1 MKRIDFTSSDFARLK
16 SIDCLIVDK
25 TRYIYHLLK
34 SGNQFV
40 VNTAPYG
47 FGKSLIVSMLEN
59 LRISRRNLFTGMYVS
74 NTDYDFA
81 FHPVVR
87 IRFSEFCSH
96 SSLSVKEFVS
106 DKLLSI
112 ATAYDVD
119 IELSEPSRRLQLLCN
134 ELANKY
140 QVKSAIIIDDY
151 DLPLIVNN
159 KDDIDSFNFLR
170 GFYSSLKGLISF
182 VHLIYLTGVYPPN
195 MLGNFTEHSNVFDVS
210 MNKKYSGFVGFTEN
224 ELEAFMNPLISA
236 GESLAELRK
245 WYGDY
250 CFIPESQRVYN
261 PYSIMR
267 FMYYKKY
274 GRYFD
279 YPQSSC
285 LPSWHKP
292 DREMLIADDSLYVS
306 KGNLF
311 IKEHLTDTEKLIL
324 LLKAGYLTIDYVDKE
339 LFYLR
344 IPNSDVQLALNS
356 LKGSKYETDC

>member
-1 MKRIDFTSSDFARLK
+1 
-16 SIDCLIVDK
+16 
-25 TRYIYHLLK
+25 
-34 SGNQFV
+34 
-40 VNTAPYG
+40 
-47 FGKSLIVSMLEN
+47 
-59 LRISRRNLFTGMYVS
+59 MYVS

-81 FHPVVR
+81 FHSVVS
-87 IRFSEFCSH
+87 IRFSEFYSYT
-96 SSLSVKEFVS
+96 SLSVKVFVS
-106 DKLLSI
+106 EKLLSI
-112 ATAYDVD
+112 AITYDAD
-119 IELSEPSRRLQLLCN
+119 IELSELSRMLRLLCS

-140 QVKSAIIIDDY
+140 QVEPAIIIDDY
-151 DLPLIVNN
+151 DLPLIVSN
-159 KDDIDSFNFLR
+159 KDNVDSCNLMK
-170 GFYSSLKGLISF
+170 GFYSSLKELISF
-182 VHLIYLTGVYPPN
+182 VHLVYLTGVYPPN
-195 MLGNFTEHSNVFDVS
+195 MLGIITEHSNVFDVS
-210 MNKKYSGFVGFTEN
+210 ADKKNSGFVGFTEK
-224 ELEAFMNPLISA
+224 ELGPLTHTLIRPD
-236 GESLAELRK
+236 ESPSELRK
-245 WYGDY
+245 WYEGY
-250 CFIPESQRVYN
+250 CFISESQRVYN
-261 PYSIMR
+261 PYPIMR

-311 IKEHLTDTEKLIL
+311 IKEYLTDTEKLIL